1 MVSILNKNAS
11 KWKNS
16 QGCRNSEPHRQ
27 MKAFSAFSAKLKH
40 IYGPTVL
47 GTIVPLKS
55 GNPAV
60 T

>member
-11 KWKNS
+11 KWRNS

-27 MKAFSAFSAKLKH
+27 MKAFSAKLKH

>member
-1 MVSILNKNAS
+1 MKKSSGLEKLRIMQTNGGFLS
-11 KWKNS
+11 KAEAYLW
-16 QGCRNSEPHRQ
+16 
-27 MKAFSAFSAKLKH
+27 LKH

-47 GTIVPLKS
+47 GTIVSLKS